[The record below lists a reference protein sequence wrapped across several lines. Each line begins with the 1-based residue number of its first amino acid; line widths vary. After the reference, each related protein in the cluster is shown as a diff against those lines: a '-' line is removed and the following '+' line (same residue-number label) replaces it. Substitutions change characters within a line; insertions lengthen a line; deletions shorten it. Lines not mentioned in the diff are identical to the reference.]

1 MPIREHIQKG
11 NKDHNLIMWMKFDG
25 DLMEEVSGLDMA
37 AMFGWPNTQIRNWRW
52 FNDPAGS
59 GTQCIA
65 RSSTKGANGNLQGFP
80 SIIVDTRE
88 YRADVPTQFKPFRQ
102 CPSSAYSDAAINYL
116 LGYTLEFEWYPNAN
130 SAQAYLLESYDGI
143 YGNNTN
149 MYGAELYRQGTNLIM
164 KFRTGTK
171 TLCSFSNG
179 RWYKISIDFID
190 NHNNTYS
197 TRFRVYDNDVLVA
210 DSDNITGMPTI
221 PYGSTNRNN
230 RVMCFFNSH
239 YGYYAIAV
247 NMTDYL
253 RNVKVYK
260 TAA

>member
-1 MPIREHIQKG
+1 MKREHIQKG

-37 AMFGWPNTQIRNWRW
+37 TMFGYPNTQIKNWRW
-52 FNDPAGS
+52 CSDPDGS
-59 GTQCIA
+59 GTKCIA
-65 RSSTKGANGNLQGFP
+65 RSSTQGTSSNMQGFP
-80 SIIVDTRE
+80 TIIVDTRE
-88 YRADVPTQFKPFRQ
+88 YRTDVPTRFKSFQQ
-102 CPSSAYSDAAINYL
+102 CPSSAYSDVANNYL

-143 YGNNTN
+143 YNQGNAN

-171 TLCSFSNG
+171 TLYTFSTG
-179 RWYKISIDFID
+179 RWYRIVIEFID

-197 TRFRVYDNDVLVA
+197 SHFKVYDNDALVA

-221 PYGSTNRNN
+221 PYGSTNQNN
-230 RVMCFFNSH
+230 RGMCFFNSGW
-239 YGYYAIAV
+239 GYYRTAA
-247 NMTDYL
+247 NLTDYL